1 LADAPLDARYVA
13 RLWLPLAA
21 SWAFMALELPLVAAI
36 VARLPDAP
44 LHLAAYGAAVFP
56 VALVIEAPVIMLLA
70 ASTALVGDRE
80 TYKRMRGFM
89 HALCV
94 GLTALHVAVAFTPL
108 YDVVTGSWMGLAS
121 EVRETGRAGLQWLTP
136 WTYAIGFRRFYQGIL
151 IRCERTRPVSI
162 GTALRLAANAVVG
175 CAGIAI
181 GTIPGVVVAA
191 AAVSAGVL
199 AEAIFIGLAARPL
212 VRERVLAAPPEGE
225 VLGWSRFL
233 HFYIPLALTP
243 LLTLLLQPLGAAAM
257 SRMPGR
263 ELSLAAWPGVHGLL
277 FLLRSGGF
285 AFNEVVVALWRR
297 PGGPAALARFAAL
310 FALASTAAMALL
322 ALTPLGAFWY
332 GAIGGLTPELA
343 AFSHA
348 ALLFGLAMPALQI
361 YQSLYQGALVSAK
374 RSKTVTAS
382 HAIYLALSCAGLAL
396 SVATHSWTGIHATLA
411 TLSAAMLLQT
421 LFLRPRTYGARTKS
435 SGVSPAS

>member
-1 LADAPLDARYVA
+1 MTHAPLDARYVA

-36 VARLPDAP
+36 VARLPEAP

-80 TYKRMRGFM
+80 AYRRVRTFM
-89 HALCV
+89 HALCA
-94 GLTALHVAVAFTPL
+94 GLTLMHIAVAFTPL
-108 YDVVTGSWMGLAS
+108 YDVITGGWMGLTDD
-121 EVRETGRAGLQWLTP
+121 VRETGRAGLQWLTP

-162 GTALRLAANAVVG
+162 GTALRLAANASVG
-175 CAGIAI
+175 AIGIAI
-181 GTIPGVVVAA
+181 GTIPGIVVGA

-199 AEAIFIGLAARPL
+199 AEALFIGLCARRI
-212 VRERVLAAPPEGE
+212 VRERVLSIPRGE
-225 VLGWSRFL
+225 EPLSWPRFL

-257 SRMPGR
+257 SRMPAR
-263 ELSLAAWPGVHGLL
+263 DLSLAAWPGVHGLL

-285 AFNEVVVALWRR
+285 AFNEVVVTLWKR
-297 PGGPAALARFAAL
+297 PGGPAALRRFAL
-310 FALASTAAMALL
+310 YFALASTAILALL
-322 ALTPLGAFWY
+322 ALTPLGSFWY
-332 GAIGGLTPELA
+332 GTLAGLTPELA

-348 ALLFGLAMPALQI
+348 AILFGLAMPALQV
-361 YQSLYQGALVSAK
+361 YQSLYQGALVSRS
-374 RSKTVTAS
+374 RSKTITAS
-382 HAIYLALSCAGLAL
+382 HALYLLLSIAGLAL
-396 SVATHSWTGIHATLA
+396 SVHLSYWVGIQATLA
-411 TLSAAMLLQT
+411 VLSLALLFQT
-421 LFLRPRTYGARTKS
+421 LLLRQRT
-435 SGVSPAS
+435 